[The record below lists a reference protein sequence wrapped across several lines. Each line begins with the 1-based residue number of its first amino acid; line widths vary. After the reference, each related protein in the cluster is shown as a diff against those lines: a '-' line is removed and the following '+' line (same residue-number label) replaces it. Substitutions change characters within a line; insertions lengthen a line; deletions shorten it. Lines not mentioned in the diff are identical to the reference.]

1 MSMEQEAQRIEE
13 FLHRAEEGQV
23 HLSEQQVHSLE
34 NQAKYLHE
42 HAGHEA
48 AHNKMA
54 FIIIA
59 ALISFQFVLLW
70 WKKHHYRSYQ
80 GITTFGLWLL
90 PFAFAVHTQSK
101 RFTGFWILFSILNSW
116 IIFKSTRK
124 PLNHM
129 TPKIV
134 YKWFWVVYQASY
146 ITGIIGYFML
156 FFTFMGFG
164 APSED
169 DNTKGLAY
177 WGVTL
182 LSYGVYYG
190 ILGRDFVEF
199 CTESMAST
207 LGYYTKEGFP
217 RKHLRLGVCAICGV
231 HVSNAISTVD
241 EHGNLQ
247 APVMVQ
253 SAATATAKGLLAG
266 GTPAVEASIKLGCG
280 HEFHEECIRGW
291 CLIGKKDMCPYCKER
306 VDLRAFKTNPWD
318 TTQQLYLSLL
328 DALRYMIVWQPVIM
342 GLVHFGFYMTGL
354 Q

>member
-1 MSMEQEAQRIEE
+1 MSMEQEAKRIEDI
-13 FLHRAEEGQV
+13 LHRAEEGEVKLTENQI
-23 HLSEQQVHSLE
+23 HNLE

-48 AHNKMA
+48 AHSKMA
-54 FIIIA
+54 LIIIVS
-59 ALISFQFVLLW
+59 LISFQFVLLL

-80 GITTFGLWLL
+80 SVTTIGLWLL
-90 PFAFAVHTQSK
+90 PFAFAVHAHSK
-101 RFTGFWILFSILNSW
+101 QFTGFWVLFSVLNSW
-116 IIFKSTRK
+116 IIYKSTRK

-134 YKWFWVVYQASY
+134 YKWFWLVYQASY

-156 FFTFMGFG
+156 FFVFMGFG
-164 APSED
+164 QPSQDGEA
-169 DNTKGLAY
+169 KGLAY
-177 WGVTL
+177 WGVVL

-247 APVMVQ
+247 APVLLQ
-253 SAATATAKGLLAG
+253 PTAATNGRAIE
-266 GTPAVEASIKLGCG
+266 PSIKLGCG

-291 CLIGKKDMCPYCKER
+291 CLIGKKDICPYCKEK